1 MIVRKKRKTKKQ
13 RTRIDPRFWIII
25 GALAAVI
32 GVLLFILIYNGRE
45 DVTGRGAMMFSVAG
59 KSAVIIRDEETYL
72 SSEYARVACNMEEG
86 AAVNA
91 GDSLAT
97 VYKLGY
103 SDELSQSLLMARE
116 EVYKAQ
122 LERIGSTKDSRLDEM
137 NEEILSLKTRIENC
151 VMQNS
156 GEDLLKLYRSLDKLL
171 KERMDY
177 LREKVQETES
187 LRALYA
193 QVDDKEALLSTWTE
207 DVTAKE
213 SGLVSYYFDGYEQA
227 MNAEKL
233 NMITAD
239 LVKRAISESGSA
251 HWTTD
256 DNTRVCRVVNR
267 DKWYV
272 AFITDAEELTRTA
285 KGVSYD
291 VEIDGHG
298 KYAAVALEPVIS
310 GKKVVNVL
318 EVSSEI
324 GELIDVRSV
333 KVNVTSAVNG
343 IKVKSKAV
351 RFNNGEAYVEL
362 IMSDSHYTM
371 RVDVLA
377 AEDKM
382 VLIRPHEE
390 GEILSEGVRYWIK
403 KR

>member
-13 RTRIDPRFWIII
+13 RTRINPRFYIII
-25 GALAAVI
+25 GSLVAVI

-45 DVTGRGAMMFSVAG
+45 DLTGRGAMMFSVSD

-86 AAVNA
+86 AAVNN

-103 SDELSQSLLMARE
+103 SDELSQSLLKARE
-116 EVYKAQ
+116 DVYKAQ
-122 LERIGSTKDSRLDEM
+122 LERIGSTKDARLDEM
-137 NEEILSLKTRIENC
+137 NEEILSLKSRIENC
-151 VMQNS
+151 VMSSS
-156 GEDLLKLYRSLDKLL
+156 GEDLLKLYRSLDALL
-171 KERMDY
+171 KERMEY
-177 LREKVQETES
+177 LRDKVQETES

-193 QVDDKEALLSTWTE
+193 QVDDKEALLSAWTE
-207 DVTAKE
+207 EVTANGP
-213 SGLVSYYFDGYEQA
+213 GLVSYYFDGYEQA

-239 LVKRAISESGSA
+239 LVKRALSESGSA

-256 DNTRVCRVVNR
+256 DKTRVCRVVNR
-267 DKWYV
+267 DKWYI
-272 AFITDAEELTRTA
+272 AFITEAEELTRTA
-285 KGVSYD
+285 KDVNYD
-291 VEIDGHG
+291 VEIEGHG

-310 GKKVVNVL
+310 GKKVVNIL
-318 EVSSEI
+318 KISSEI

-333 KVNVTSAVNG
+333 KVKVTSAVEG

-351 RFNNGEAYVEL
+351 RFVNGEAFVEL

-377 AEDKM
+377 SDDKS
-382 VLIRPHEE
+382 VLIRPHDA
-390 GEILSEGVRYWIK
+390 GEVLSEGVRYWIK